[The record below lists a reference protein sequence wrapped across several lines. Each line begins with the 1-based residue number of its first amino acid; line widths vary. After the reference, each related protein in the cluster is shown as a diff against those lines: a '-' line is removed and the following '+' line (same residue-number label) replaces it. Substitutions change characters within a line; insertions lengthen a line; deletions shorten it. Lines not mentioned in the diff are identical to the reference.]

1 MERSR
6 KKENK
11 FINFVS
17 FFFPLCKVIKKP
29 CTVVWSCVLAKL
41 AVRVLLPFSNGAAVC
56 VCVCVVEHKATSHKN
71 FLRKRD
77 DELLR
82 KKDRQEERESG
93 SVDGLLR
100 WWALRPHTHTHTQN

>member
-1 MERSR
+1 
-6 KKENK
+6 
-11 FINFVS
+11 
-17 FFFPLCKVIKKP
+17 
-29 CTVVWSCVLAKL
+29 
-41 AVRVLLPFSNGAAVC
+41 VC

-100 WWALRPHTHTHTQN
+100 W